1 MASTQQQKIVQY
13 LDEARAGELAL
24 VRVLQS
30 QIAMA
35 PAGSFR
41 SGLETH
47 LEETRE
53 HARLV
58 GQRIGELRSGFDPV
72 RLAVGVAEAVVG
84 QAVALSKTPL
94 DLVRGHG
101 GAEQDLK
108 NAKDAAATEAL
119 EIATYTA
126 IVRLAERA
134 GDEETAELA
143 RGILRQEQV
152 MLERLLR
159 EVPALTD
166 AVLGHDGGDA
176 AQDDADRSARPAG
189 IGTPVKATTKAAKA
203 TKAKAT
209 DAAGATTD
217 AAKKTAAST
226 KDTAKKTAASAK
238 NTAEQAAAK
247 ASDAAESAKDEA
259 KETAAKA
266 TDAAESAKDGAKE
279 TAAKATAS
287 AGSAAKETAA
297 KASDAAKA
305 ATDTAKDTAEQASKD
320 TAAEATS
327 SSSEGSSAK
336 DDGSADDSPSIADG
350 DAAEKPWPGY
360 DELSVE
366 EVRAVLLTADTEMK
380 ANVGAYENA
389 HEGRAEILAL
399 VERALDKA

>member
-35 PAGSFR
+35 PTGSFR
-41 SGLETH
+41 TGLETH

-58 GQRIGELRSGFDPV
+58 GQRLGALRSGFDPV

-159 EVPALTD
+159 EIPTLTD
-166 AVLGHDGGDA
+166 AVLGHDG
-176 AQDDADRSARPAG
+176 DDAPQGDEDRSTHPAG
-189 IGTPVKATTKAAKA
+189 IGTPAKAAKT

-209 DAAGATTD
+209 DAAGAAKG
-217 AAKKTAAST
+217 AAKQAAAST
-226 KDTAKKTAASAK
+226 KDTAEK
-238 NTAEQAAAK
+238 
-247 ASDAAESAKDEA
+247 
-259 KETAAKA
+259 TAAKA
-266 TDAAESAKDGAKE
+266 TDAAGAAKGAAKD
-279 TAAKATAS
+279 TAAKATEAAAS
-287 AGSAAKETAA
+287 AKDDAKATAA
-297 KASDAAKA
+297 QAAKA
-305 ATDTAKDTAEQASKD
+305 AKDTATE
-320 TAAEATS
+320 AAS
-327 SSSEGSSAK
+327 SSSQ
-336 DDGSADDSPSIADG
+336 DDGGTRASEEETPSVADG
-350 DAAEKPWPGY
+350 DAVEKPWPGY

-366 EVRAVLLTADTEMK
+366 EVRAVLLTADTELK
-380 ANVGAYENA
+380 ANVGAYEGA

-399 VERALDKA
+399 VEPALDKA

>member
-13 LDEARAGELAL
+13 LDEARASELAL

-35 PAGSFR
+35 PPGSFR

-166 AVLGHDGGDA
+166 AVLGHEGGDA
-176 AQDDADRSARPAG
+176 TQTDGDRPARPAG
-189 IGTPVKATTKAAKA
+189 IGTPVQAAGEATTKAAKA
-203 TKAKAT
+203 TRTKAT
-209 DAAGATTD
+209 DAAEA
-217 AAKKTAAST
+217 T
-226 KDTAKKTAASAK
+226 KDTAKKAAASTKDGAK
-238 NTAEQAAAK
+238 KAAASTKETAEKTAAK
-247 ASDAAESAKDEA
+247 ASDAAESAKDGA
-259 KETAAKA
+259 KTTAAKA
-266 TDAAESAKDGAKE
+266 TESAE
-279 TAAKATAS
+279 
-287 AGSAAKETAA
+287 SAAKETAA
-297 KASDAAKA
+297 RASDAAEGATDTATKAAGKASDAAK
-305 ATDTAKDTAEQASKD
+305 DTAEKASEAAKDTAEKAS
-320 TAAEATS
+320 EATS
-327 SSSEGSSAK
+327 SSSDEGTTSV
-336 DDGSADDSPSIADG
+336 ADG
-350 DAAEKPWPGY
+350 DAVEKPWPGY

-380 ANVGAYENA
+380 ANVGAYEGA